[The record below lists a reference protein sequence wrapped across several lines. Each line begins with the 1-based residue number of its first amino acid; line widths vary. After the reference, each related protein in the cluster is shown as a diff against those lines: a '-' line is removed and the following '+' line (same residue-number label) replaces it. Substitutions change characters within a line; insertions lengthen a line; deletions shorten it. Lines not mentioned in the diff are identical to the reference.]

1 MRPGLGVLRERD
13 FRLVYGAQV
22 VSLLGDG
29 IIPVALAFA
38 VLDLTGSATDLGLV
52 LAARTLPMIVSL
64 LAGGVVA
71 DRVSRR
77 GVMIAADL
85 VRFVSQAVLGVLLV
99 SGEAQLWELAVL
111 QAILGAATGFFNPAS
126 TGLIPEVVS
135 ASRLQ
140 DANALRGFAMAVGG
154 IAGPVIAGVLVATVG
169 SGEALLADAATFG
182 LSALLL
188 ARVHVPVR
196 AHDGPRAS
204 FLADLR
210 EGWHELR
217 SRTWA
222 WTVVGAF
229 ALVNMLVAPFYVLG
243 PLVAKRELGG
253 AAAWAGILAARGAGE
268 VLGALV
274 ALSIRPAYP
283 LRIAVLACGL
293 GFIPTMLLAA
303 GAPAVVIGAA
313 AVVSGGGVMV
323 FNTLWETTM
332 QSHIPPAALSRV
344 SAYDW
349 FGSLT
354 FQPLGFALA
363 GPVAGTIGVAATLWA
378 AAGLELALIA
388 SLLLVR
394 DVRTLGAS
402 APRGRVAAAGR

>member
-1 MRPGLGVLRERD
+1 MRRGLGVLKERD
-13 FRLVYGAQV
+13 FGLVYGAQV

-52 LAARTLPMIVSL
+52 LAARTLPMIASL

-77 GVMIAADL
+77 GVMIVADL
-85 VRFVSQAVLGVLLV
+85 VRFASQGVLGVLLV
-99 SGEAQLWELAVL
+99 SGEARLWELAVL
-111 QAILGAATGFFNPAS
+111 QAVLGAATGFFNPAS
-126 TGLIPEVVS
+126 TGLIPQVVS
-135 ASRLQ
+135 AARLQ
-140 DANALRGFAMAVGG
+140 EANALRGFAMAIGG
-154 IAGPVIAGVLVATVG
+154 IAGPVIAGVLVATLG
-169 SGEALLADAATFG
+169 SGEALLADAATFA

-188 ARVHVPVR
+188 ARVRVPAR
-196 AHDGPRAS
+196 ADDGPRAS

-210 EGWHELR
+210 DGWRELR
-217 SRTWA
+217 ARTWA

-229 ALVNMLVAPFYVLG
+229 AIINLLVAPFYVLG

-274 ALSIRPAYP
+274 ALQIRPARP
-283 LRIAVLACGL
+283 LRMAVLACGL

-313 AVVSGGGVMV
+313 AVLSGAGVMV

-363 GPVAGTIGVAATLWA
+363 GPVAARIGVATTLWA
-378 AAGLELALIA
+378 AATLELILVA

-402 APRGRVAAAGR
+402 APRGRVAAAGP

>member
-1 MRPGLGVLRERD
+1 MRRGIGVLRERD

-52 LAARTLPMIVSL
+52 LAARTVPLIASL

-77 GVMIAADL
+77 QVMIAADL
-85 VRFVSQAVLGVLLV
+85 ARFASQAVLGILLV
-99 SGEAQLWELAVL
+99 TGEARLWEVAAL

-126 TGLIPEVVS
+126 TGLIPQVVS
-135 ASRLQ
+135 DARLQ
-140 DANALRGFAMAVGG
+140 DANALRGFAMAIGG

-169 SGEALLADAATFG
+169 SGEALLADAGTFA

-188 ARVHVPVR
+188 ARVHVPDR
-196 AHDGPRAS
+196 TDDGPRAS
-204 FLADLR
+204 FVSDLR
-210 EGWHELR
+210 DGWHELR

-222 WTVVGAF
+222 WTVVAAF
-229 ALVNMLVAPFYVLG
+229 AFVNLLVAPFYVLG

-268 VLGALV
+268 VVGAIV
-274 ALSIRPAYP
+274 ALQIRPARP
-283 LRIAVLACGL
+283 LRTAVLACGL
-293 GFIPTMLLAA
+293 GFIPSMLLAA
-303 GAPAVVIGAA
+303 AAPAVVIGAA
-313 AVVSGGGVMV
+313 AVVSGCGVMV
-323 FNTLWETTM
+323 FNTLWETTL
-332 QSHIPPAALSRV
+332 QSHIPPEALSRV

-363 GPVAGTIGVAATLWA
+363 GPIAGEIGVAATLWA

>member
-1 MRPGLGVLRERD
+1 MRRGLEVLRERD
-13 FRLVYGAQV
+13 FRLVYSAQV

-52 LAARTLPMIVSL
+52 LAARTVPMVVCL
-64 LAGGVVA
+64 LAGGVLA
-71 DRVSRR
+71 DRASRR
-77 GVMIAADL
+77 RVMIGADL
-85 VRFVSQAVLGVLLV
+85 VRLASQGLLGVLLV
-99 SGEAQLWELAVL
+99 SGSAHLWEVAVL
-111 QAILGAATGFFNPAS
+111 QAILGGATGFFNPAS
-126 TGLIPEVVS
+126 SGLIPQVVS
-135 ASRLQ
+135 GERLQ
-140 DANALRGFAMAVGG
+140 DANALRGMAMAIGG
-154 IAGPVIAGVLVATVG
+154 IAGPVVAGLLVATVG

-188 ARVHVPVR
+188 ARVHVAEWPLD
-196 AHDGPRAS
+196 ATAG

-210 EGWHELR
+210 DGWWEMR
-217 SRTWA
+217 SRTWT
-222 WTVVGAF
+222 WTVVAAF
-229 ALVNMLVAPFYVLG
+229 SIVNLLVAPFYVLG

-268 VLGALV
+268 VLGAVVSLRV
-274 ALSIRPAYP
+274 RPARP
-283 LRIAVLACGL
+283 LLVAVLACGL
-293 GFIPTMLLAA
+293 GFLPTMLLAA
-303 GAPAVVIGAA
+303 GASAVLIGAA
-313 AVVSGGGVMV
+313 AVLSGGGVML
-323 FNTLWETTM
+323 FNTLWETTI
-332 QSHIPPAALSRV
+332 QSQIPPAALSRV

-363 GPVAGTIGVAATLWA
+363 GPIAGELGIATTLWA
-378 AAGLELALIA
+378 AALLEVSLIA

-402 APRGRVAAAGR
+402 APRDPVAAAGR

>member
-1 MRPGLGVLRERD
+1 MVLRERD

-38 VLDLTGSATDLGLV
+38 ILDLTGSATDLGLV
-52 LAARTLPMIVSL
+52 LAARTVTLVASL

-77 GVMIAADL
+77 RVMIAADL
-85 VRFVSQAVLGVLLV
+85 VRFASQALLGLLLV
-99 SGEAQLWELAVL
+99 TGEARLWELAAL

-126 TGLIPEVVS
+126 TGLIPQVVS
-135 ASRLQ
+135 EARLQ
-140 DANALRGFAMAVGG
+140 DANALRGFAMAIGG

-169 SGEALLADAATFG
+169 SGEALLADAATYA

-188 ARVHVPVR
+188 ARVHVPDR
-196 AHDGPRAS
+196 TEQRPRAS
-204 FLADLR
+204 FFADLR
-210 EGWHELR
+210 GGWHELR

-222 WTVVGAF
+222 WTVVSAF
-229 ALVNMLVAPFYVLG
+229 AFVNLLVAPFYVLG

-253 AAAWAGILAARGAGE
+253 ATAWAGILAARGAGE
-268 VLGALV
+268 VLGAIVSLQV
-274 ALSIRPAYP
+274 RPARP
-283 LRIAVLACGL
+283 LRVAVLACGL

-303 GAPAVVIGAA
+303 GAPAVLIGAA

-323 FNTLWETTM
+323 FNTLWETTL
-332 QSHIPPAALSRV
+332 QSHVPPAALSRV

-349 FGSLT
+349 FGSGT

-363 GPVAGTIGVAATLWA
+363 GPIAGGIGVAATLWA